1 MQLKHLKS
9 FLAVAATL
17 NFRQAARQVG
27 VTQPAVSQHIAQLE
41 RELGVKL
48 FDRTRHWVSLTTAGE
63 ALRGGATEGLATIDR
78 SIDLA
83 RKMGGLRE
91 KTVIVG
97 QLDYISH
104 AFLPQAITAVKKR
117 MPEVLVELINL
128 PPKEAVQA
136 ARDGRVDVGFGLG
149 TIDEPDLVHRE
160 VVRGRWVVW
169 MPEAH
174 PLTRLEAVP
183 MAELARHPI
192 IIFQRSINPLAYDA
206 LMARFAKA
214 GAPLT
219 VAHHVSQPQHGLPLV
234 LQGVGVY
241 LVGSYVF
248 TERARGVVS
257 RPITGFDTE
266 LKISAVWRAGHRTPA
281 LKTFLD
287 GLPRKREFKG

>member
-9 FLAVAATL
+9 FLAVAQTL

-41 RELGVKL
+41 RELGVRL
-48 FDRTRHWVSLTTAGE
+48 FDRTRHRVSLTTAGD
-63 ALRGGATEGLATIDR
+63 ALRSGASEGLATIDR
-78 SIDLA
+78 ALDLA
-83 RKMGGLRE
+83 RRMGGLRE

-117 MPEVLVELINL
+117 MPEVLVELINM
-128 PPKEAVQA
+128 PPREAVQA
-136 ARDGRVDVGFGLG
+136 AREGRVDVGFGLG
-149 TIDEPDLVHRE
+149 AIDEPDLVHRE

-169 MPEAH
+169 VPEGHA
-174 PLTRLEAVP
+174 LSKLEHVP
-183 MAELARHPI
+183 VAELAKHPI
-192 IIFQRSINPLAYDA
+192 ILFQRSINPPSYDA
-206 LMARFAKA
+206 LMTTFAKA

-219 VAHHVSQPQHGLPLV
+219 VAHHISQPQHGLPLV

-248 TERARGVVS
+248 TERAKGVVS

-266 LKISAVWRAGHRTPA
+266 LVISAVWRAGHRSPA

>member
-1 MQLKHLKS
+1 MQLKHLKT

-27 VTQPAVSQHIAQLE
+27 VTQPAVSQHVAQLE
-41 RELGVKL
+41 RELGVRL
-48 FDRTRHWVSLTTAGE
+48 FDRTRHWVALTTAGE
-63 ALRGGATEGLATIDR
+63 ALRTGATEGLAAIDR
-78 SIDLA
+78 ATDLA
-83 RKMGGLRE
+83 RRMGGLRE

-117 MPEVLVELINL
+117 MPEVLVELINM
-128 PPKEAVQA
+128 PPREAVQA

-149 TIDEPDLVHRE
+149 EIDEPDLVHRE

-169 MPEAH
+169 VPEAH
-174 PLTRLEAVP
+174 PLSKLDEVP
-183 MAELARHPI
+183 MAALARHPVI
-192 IIFQRSINPLAYDA
+192 LFQRAINPFAYDA
-206 LMARFAKA
+206 LMATFSKA

-219 VAHHVSQPQHGLPLV
+219 VAHHISQPQHGLPLV

-248 TERARGVVS
+248 TDRAKGVVA
-257 RPITGFDTE
+257 RPISGFDTE
-266 LKISAVWRAGHRTPA
+266 LVISAVWRAGHRSPA

-287 GLPRKREFKG
+287 GLPRKRDFRG